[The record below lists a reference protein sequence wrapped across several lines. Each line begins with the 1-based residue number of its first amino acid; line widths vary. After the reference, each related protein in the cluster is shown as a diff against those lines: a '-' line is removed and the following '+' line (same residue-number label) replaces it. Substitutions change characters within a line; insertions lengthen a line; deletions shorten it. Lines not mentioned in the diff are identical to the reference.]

1 MNIGRFKKNSTPIRA
16 VLFLILVI
24 GSLALMGSSSEHDY
38 SSLLVHKV
46 SAEPL
51 ISQASRKTAKPT
63 KIAKAMKAVTPT
75 PDPSKT
81 SPTTSAVTS
90 TPDPSKTST
99 TSTKVVTPTP
109 EPSKT
114 STSTKKAVTPMPK
127 SPKTSKST
135 KTTPPFTPIEQ
146 IPRPKKPTPTPD
158 QIPDVF
164 KGKIA
169 FYSDRLGHRKGK
181 LLIMDPDGSNVAR
194 LNHTWVYHAARAQ
207 HTLSPN
213 GPYQVV
219 VSKEFDNKPQ
229 LVIVSYPD
237 NGRQQLTFMRKRA
250 YDPVWSPT
258 DLIAFVSPDHGNDEI
273 FVINADGS
281 GEQRLTNNKW
291 AWDKHPSWSPDE
303 TQLVFWSNRET
314 GRRQIWVM
322 DADGS
327 NQRNISNNE
336 FNEWNPVWIK

>member
-24 GSLALMGSSSEHDY
+24 GSLALMGSSSEHDN
-38 SSLLVHKV
+38 SLLLAHKV

-51 ISQASRKTAKPT
+51 ISQASTKTPNPT
-63 KIAKAMKAVTPT
+63 KIAKPMKTATPKAN
-75 PDPSKT
+75 P
-81 SPTTSAVTS
+81 
-90 TPDPSKTST
+90 
-99 TSTKVVTPTP
+99 TKVAKPMNTAAPKANPTKIAKPMNTPAP
-109 EPSKT
+109 
-114 STSTKKAVTPMPK
+114 KAK
-127 SPKTSKST
+127 APKTPKPT
-135 KTTPPFTPIEQ
+135 KTPAPFTPIEE

-181 LLIMDPDGSNVAR
+181 LLIMDPDGSKVAR
-194 LNHTWVYHAARAQ
+194 LNDTWVYHAARAQ

-258 DLIAFVSPDHGNDEI
+258 DRIAFVSPDHGNDEI

-314 GRRQIWVM
+314 GHRQIWLM
-322 DADGS
+322 DADGK